1 VLPPGFRGE
10 EEVRF
15 YNNDKDFMRFHKRTR
30 RNMHEVLQEL
40 LDSSKQ
46 TMSKGVKQLNN
57 VTINYIDLNKACS
70 LLVAY
75 WTINTMPM
83 QSIPEDVFDAKAL
96 ENEEELKRLLEE
108 EKQAVLKQKAN
119 PLKAQENI
127 EEEAQAIG
135 NKTTKQKLKELNR

>member
-1 VLPPGFRGE
+1 L
-10 EEVRF
+10 RF

-119 PLKAQENI
+119 PLKAQEDI

-135 NKTTKQKLKELNR
+135 DKTTKQKLKELNR

>member
-1 VLPPGFRGE
+1 MLPPGFRGE

-119 PLKAQENI
+119 PLKAQEDI

-135 NKTTKQKLKELNR
+135 DKTTKQKLKELNR